1 LFKELDPD
9 CAEKAQLITLFF
21 FSVSS
26 SMLRFVQTPRL
37 GLMWSI
43 QRRKG
48 SQPPFLTSLIAM
60 VSFET
65 LIFSQ
70 KSMTM
75 PVLDD
80 KSNSI

>member
-1 LFKELDPD
+1 
-9 CAEKAQLITLFF
+9 
-21 FSVSS
+21 
-26 SMLRFVQTPRL
+26 
-37 GLMWSI
+37 
-43 QRRKG
+43 
-48 SQPPFLTSLIAM
+48 LIAM